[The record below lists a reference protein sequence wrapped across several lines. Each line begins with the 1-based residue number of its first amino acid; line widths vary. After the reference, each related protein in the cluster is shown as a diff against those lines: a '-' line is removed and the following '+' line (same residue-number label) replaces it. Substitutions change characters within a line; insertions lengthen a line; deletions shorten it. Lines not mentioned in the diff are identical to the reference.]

1 MTDVTMPPLS
11 SGMAEVGFDAATAV
25 SDAAGRFTLL
35 GVPPGDYELVQAN
48 QFLASENQG
57 RSPYWLSRRI
67 SVGAEDV
74 SDLTVEVRSP
84 LRVEGRIEFRGA
96 NGPLA
101 SPPRNVGVGFESASG
116 EPRQFF
122 TSVRAGT
129 PTFSTRAAGGR
140 YIARATAP
148 PWVVQ
153 SITLD
158 GKDITDRAFDLQT
171 DVTSIVITYSDRP
184 SGLTGTV
191 KDARGAPS
199 PAAAV
204 LVFPVD
210 RARWTGY
217 GSEPRTL
224 QSEFTSE
231 EGAYTVPHLPP
242 GDYYAIAIDASAAEY
257 WQDPRMLETLAI
269 QAATLTVATGAGPQT
284 LNLTL
289 KSIR

>member
-1 MTDVTMPPLS
+1 LAISRWLHRAAYRFLGRRAPGGFEVYRTTYYPAATKTADATPIVIDAGNERTDLTIALRPTPAVRVSGRLIGPDGSPPPPIAIRLAGEAMTDVTMPPLS
-11 SGMAEVGFDAATAV
+11 SGMAEVGFDTATAV
-25 SDAAGRFTLL
+25 SDATGRFTLL

-84 LRVEGRIEFRGA
+84 LRVEGRIGFRRA

-122 TSVRAGT
+122 ISVRAGT

-158 GKDITDRAFDLQT
+158 GKDITDRAFD
-171 DVTSIVITYSDRP
+171 SR
-184 SGLTGTV
+184 
-191 KDARGAPS
+191 
-199 PAAAV
+199 
-204 LVFPVD
+204 
-210 RARWTGY
+210 
-217 GSEPRTL
+217 RT
-224 QSEFTSE
+224 
-231 EGAYTVPHLPP
+231 
-242 GDYYAIAIDASAAEY
+242 
-257 WQDPRMLETLAI
+257 
-269 QAATLTVATGAGPQT
+269 
-284 LNLTL
+284 
-289 KSIR
+289 